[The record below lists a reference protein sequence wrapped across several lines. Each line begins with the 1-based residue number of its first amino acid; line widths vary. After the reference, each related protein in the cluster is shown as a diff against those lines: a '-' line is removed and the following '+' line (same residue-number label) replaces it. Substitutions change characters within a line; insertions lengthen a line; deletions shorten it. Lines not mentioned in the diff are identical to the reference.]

1 MSPEAKLPLDGIRI
15 VDLTQVGAGPYCM
28 SLLGDMGA
36 DVIKIEPPGGEPMRS
51 VDNFFAPN
59 ESAYYFGINRSKRDI
74 TLNLKSKAGHEI
86 LDRLIETADVF
97 AVGMRPKAVYQLG
110 VDYET
115 VAAKNPR
122 VVYLS
127 VTAFGDTGPRSDAPG
142 MDIVAQALSGLMALT
157 GEPDQPPVKVGTA
170 VSDWALSL
178 SAAFGIL
185 TALRARDRDGVGQKV
200 SVNLLDC
207 SIALLPNLVTPY
219 FATGVPIRR
228 AGSGHPQIVP
238 YQVFGTADGNIV
250 VACLSDQ
257 FWPRLCKALERPDLV
272 DHPHMASNS
281 VRTQHRQEV
290 VDAVAS
296 VMATKPTAHWV
307 ERFVSCDVPH
317 APVNE
322 LEEVFDDAQVIH
334 NEMLLELQHPR
345 FGPYKVVNNPVHL
358 SRTPAQPWGHSPSP
372 GEHSVEILQEL
383 GFDDDRIAELQLE
396 GLN

>member
-1 MSPEAKLPLDGIRI
+1 VRI

-28 SLLGDMGA
+28 SLLGDLGA

-51 VDNFFAPN
+51 VDNFFAPK

-74 TLNLKSKAGHEI
+74 TLNLKSEAGHEV

-97 AVGMRPKAVYQLG
+97 AVGMRPKAVAQLG

-115 VAAKNPR
+115 VSAKNPR
-122 VVYLS
+122 IVYLS

-170 VSDWALSL
+170 VSDWSLSL
-178 SAAFGIL
+178 TAAFGIV

-219 FATGVPIRR
+219 FATGEPIRR

-238 YQVFGTADGNIV
+238 YQVFATGDGNIV

-257 FWPRLCKALERPDLV
+257 FWPRLCAAFERPDLV
-272 DHPHMASNS
+272 DHPDMSTNS
-281 VRTQHRQEV
+281 VRVRHRQEV
-290 VDAVAS
+290 VDVVAAE
-296 VMATKPTAHWV
+296 MAKRPTAEWV
-307 ERFVSCDVPH
+307 DRFVKYDVPH

-322 LEEVFDDAQVIH
+322 LEQVFDEPQVIH
-334 NEMLLELQHPR
+334 NQALIELQHPR
-345 FGPYKVVNNPVHL
+345 FGPYKAINNPVHL
-358 SRTPAQPWGHSPSP
+358 SRTPARPWGHSPSP
-372 GEHSVEILQEL
+372 GEHSIEILREL
-383 GFDDDRIAELQLE
+383 GYDDDRIAELQVE